1 MPDILLATLN
11 AKYQHAALGIRYLR
25 ANLGE
30 LHPRSLILEFD
41 INQRPL
47 DIAEQIL
54 AHDPKIIGLGLYIWN
69 ASQTTEVANLL
80 KTIRPDVVLILGG
93 PEISFEI
100 EAQPIARLADYIIT
114 GEADVEFANVCRQ
127 ILAGARP
134 ASKVIHAEPPD
145 LAKLVLP
152 YDEYSDADL
161 AHRWIYVETSRG
173 CPFKCE
179 FCLSSLRP
187 GIRRFPLDKSLA
199 QLGRLL
205 HRGARRFKFVDRSF
219 NIDLDICCTVLDFFL
234 ERLTPDLFLHF
245 EMIPDRLPDLV
256 RGRIQKFPKGT
267 LHLEVGIQT
276 FNPDVAARIHRHQ
289 KYPEIEQNLRFLRHH
304 TGAAIHADL
313 IIGLPGENLD
323 SVAAGFDRL
332 LALEPHEI
340 QVGILKR
347 LRGTTIDRHAAEW
360 GLMFSPL
367 PPYEI
372 LQNKLIDFPTMQRLR
387 RFAHFWEIIG
397 NSGNFN
403 ETLPLL
409 WAPNKSP
416 FTEFLALSD
425 WIYAAE
431 GRRHGIAL
439 QRLAQ
444 LLFEYLTNVQ
454 GHPRER
460 AAQLL
465 ARDYVCPGRREPPP
479 FLKPYLPRSHA
490 PHS

>member
-11 AKYQHAALGIRYLR
+11 AKYQHAALGLRYLR

-47 DIAEQIL
+47 DVAEQIL
-54 AHDPKIIGLGLYIWN
+54 AHDPRIIGLGLYIWN
-69 ASQTTEVANLL
+69 ASQTTEVAALL
-80 KTIRPDVVLILGG
+80 KTIRPDAVLILGG
-93 PEISFEI
+93 PEISFET
-100 EAQPIARLADYIIT
+100 EAQPIARLADHILT

-127 ILAGARP
+127 ILLGTRP

-145 LAKLVLP
+145 LTILTLP

-161 AHRWIYVETSRG
+161 AHKWIYVETSRG

-199 QLGRLL
+199 HFQHLL
-205 HRGARRFKFVDRSF
+205 DRGARRFKFVDRSF

-245 EMIPDRLPDLV
+245 EMIPDRLPDPV
-256 RGRIQKFPKGT
+256 RSRLQKFPKGT
-267 LHLEVGIQT
+267 LHIEVGIQT

-289 KYPEIEQNLRFLRHH
+289 KCREIEDNLRFLRHH
-304 TGAAIHADL
+304 TQAAIHADL

-323 SVAAGFDRL
+323 SIAAGFDRL

-340 QVGILKR
+340 QVGILKK

-360 GLMFSPL
+360 GLVFSPS

-387 RFAHFWEIIG
+387 RFAHFWEVIG
-397 NSGNFN
+397 NSGNFK
-403 ETLPLL
+403 ETLHLL
-409 WAPNKSP
+409 RAPNKSP

-431 GRRHGIAL
+431 GRRHAIAL
-439 QRLAQ
+439 HRLAQ
-444 LLFEYLTNVQ
+444 LMFEYLTNVQ
-454 GHPRER
+454 CHPPSRV
-460 AAQLL
+460 AQLL
-465 ARDYVCPGRREPPP
+465 ARDYVRPGRREPPP
-479 FLKPYLPRSHA
+479 FLRPYLTESHA
-490 PHS
+490 QHS